1 MNGSILSSQMV
12 ALKQVYNENFQK
24 GKPVPYSLLS
34 ELAQSV
40 LEEVYEYD
48 EVATAPRIF
57 LTIPVSVASGERT
70 FSKLKCANRAI
81 MTQERLNSLTELNIN
96 CYLARRINFNDRIRE
111 FARKQAARGCDF

>member
-1 MNGSILSSQMV
+1 MV

-24 GKPVPYSLLS
+24 GKPVPYSLLNG
-34 ELAQSV
+34 LAQSV
-40 LEEVYEYD
+40 LEEVYD

-81 MTQERLNSLTELNIN
+81 MTQERLNSLSELKLN